1 MARLPLSKIPSAAW
15 ATTTLLGNIRSSNR
29 MENRGRII
37 DDEQGKRHSLAETQ
51 FVRRLIMASTIKE
64 KAGDAGHAVVDAA
77 KNVGHKIAEG
87 AEKTVD
93 FVKEKTGIGCPA
105 EGTDAGIAG
114 IKEHMDVIASCGKK
128 VGVVDHV
135 DDGAI
140 RLTKKN
146 SADGQHHFIPVGWV
160 ERVDSHVHLKKNSME
175 TEQDWK
181 SDAAACAC
189 SG

>member
-1 MARLPLSKIPSAAW
+1 
-15 ATTTLLGNIRSSNR
+15 
-29 MENRGRII
+29 
-37 DDEQGKRHSLAETQ
+37 
-51 FVRRLIMASTIKE
+51 MASTVKNKI
-64 KAGDAGHAVVDAA
+64 ADAGHAVADAA

-87 AEKTVD
+87 AATTVD
-93 FVKEKTGIGCPA
+93 FVKEKTGMGGPA

-135 DDGAI
+135 GGGAVK
-140 RLTKKN
+140 LTKKE
-146 SADGQHHFIPVGWV
+146 SPDGQPHFIPVAWI
-160 ERVDSHVHLKKNSME
+160 ERVDSHVHLNKNAME

-181 SDAAACAC
+181 STAAACVC